1 MLFRKDA
8 GPRTALRKVDLDESP
23 GAPPVADQLRDV
35 LSKQAVRVIELFR
48 EMDIDGDGL
57 IDRKEFR
64 RGMTALGLDVPRAM
78 VDALFDSWD
87 PDGSGS
93 IDQRELN
100 KMLRRGREI
109 TGLDPRLQPGAV
121 PVQLSPRMVWRPTKS
136 SATNGGYSKAT
147 LLLAGH
153 TPKHVEEVT
162 RTYAQEAS
170 ASFRRADRGVYN
182 TARLLAIDTML
193 GHRRAVA
200 APAAGDA
207 LGSDAGVGPHRVA
220 RRREQAAASS

>member
-1 MLFRKDA
+1 MPMLGLDVPRKVLDELFDSWDPDGSGSIEMNELMKALREDHTLDPKLRAGGAGAIETASTNQYALRKEA

-48 EMDIDGDGL
+48 EMDLDGDGL

-109 TGLDPRLQPGAV
+109 TLDPRLQPGAV

-136 SATNGGYSKAT
+136 SATNGGYSK
-147 LLLAGH
+147 
-153 TPKHVEEVT
+153 VT
-162 RTYAQEAS
+162 
-170 ASFRRADRGVYN
+170 V
-182 TARLLAIDTML
+182 
-193 GHRRAVA
+193 
-200 APAAGDA
+200 
-207 LGSDAGVGPHRVA
+207 
-220 RRREQAAASS
+220 ASSTSPPPLHIHHSHLYPP